1 MNRERRKA
9 IDAVFDQLEE
19 LKGEIERIR
28 EEEEEYFE
36 NMPESIQYG
45 EKGELAEA
53 SIEELDNAYNSI
65 GDAMQALEG
74 AK

>member
-9 IDAVFDQLEE
+9 IDAVFVQLEE
-19 LKGEIERIR
+19 LKAEVERIR

-45 EKGELAEA
+45 EKGELAGA
-53 SIEELDNAYNSI
+53 SIEELDNAYSSI
-65 GDAMQALEG
+65 DDAMQALED